1 MTTSTNQPPRRRR
14 HGCATALLAPF
25 VAAARF
31 QRPGRQDR
39 LTDPAISGAQVAR
52 TCIGLG
58 ATVWLFFAYTLRREA
73 GGVINDKLVE
83 MLIAAAVLMA
93 VGPLVVG
100 AFVCSARPPLR
111 SRYRRRLPGPL
122 TAFGVLFGAAALLVF
137 SFRGSLNGP
146 FIAGGGVAGSLLSLL
161 TGMASLFL
169 LPFVLAS
176 SVLSVH
182 HSFRTADVH
191 EVLPPLLSPV
201 VVTVMSALQALDG
214 PPVNAPQS
222 VWLLFLAGAPLS
234 VTALSF
240 WELSRLR
247 TRYGITLRG
256 ALGR

>member
-1 MTTSTNQPPRRRR
+1 M
-14 HGCATALLAPF
+14 
-25 VAAARF
+25 
-31 QRPGRQDR
+31 
-39 LTDPAISGAQVAR
+39 AR

-58 ATVWLFFAYTLRREA
+58 ATVWLFYAYTLRQEA
-73 GGVINDKLVE
+73 KGVLNDKLVE
-83 MLIAAAVLMA
+83 MLIASAVLMV

-100 AFVCSARPPLR
+100 AFVFSARPPLR

-122 TAFGVLFGAAALLVF
+122 TAFGVLFGAAALLAF
-137 SFRGSLNGP
+137 SFQNNLNGP
-146 FIAGGGVAGSLLSLL
+146 FIAGAGVVAGSLLSLL

-201 VVTVMSALQALDG
+201 VVTVMSVLQAIDG

-234 VTALSF
+234 VAALSF